1 MAGTYY
7 KYVERDADSQINWA
21 EVGREAS
28 GMLLEVNRVREEKKD
43 ALAKAQRESLNYIMN
58 SPQGVDQSINSKINN
73 FAHNLM
79 EQKKIDYDLLTRG
92 RMSVRDYTLK
102 QQNQLDGTKN
112 LFEVAKVLQANRQ
125 TTLDGIAE
133 GKYQAAGNIFNGGFV
148 EKMTDLSRVSINVNS
163 PSGEINVGMYEDK
176 EIDGKIVQV
185 LGTNVTTPNM
195 LLGMVAQQIPTFY
208 TDETTTSWVKNMGD
222 KKTAL
227 YNAATT
233 AGAGTISEYL
243 GPSYLGSFVDP
254 ADIVVDPPG
263 QPKGKYTKNS
273 NGDYVPF
280 QGRIDP
286 VAKQIAAD
294 FNKSIDQ
301 LVTSKIGGPS
311 NSYNLMGV
319 ITADLGMYGADN
331 FTYNIEEAKKDK
343 NKILVKINQST
354 HQMDLDEK
362 GPNYERMKKEA
373 TDFVRNQIISKLDE
387 EKTISTT
394 PQNQLQETAMQRA
407 KAAAFYTPK
416 DPAQEKIEMDAKNFA
431 LNASNF
437 LYGKTDAI
445 KDAGLKYMVS
455 LGANI
460 KVNPPGKPKGNY
472 IMNPNGEY
480 VPFQTTGDPK
490 AGGKAAI
497 GALLKATGRIDI
509 PEDLVVKNMT
519 FGQYNTTASGTGLAE
534 KRNYRTDVLD
544 NLKANKD
551 VINSNLFDR
560 KKSTE
565 TAVTLENYFQNV
577 NGITIKPDTGYGND
591 IVLTYTSKNPLV
603 KSFTVKVNSNE
614 KGKVATSQFT
624 KFTKFINSLPDE
636 AKEQLL
642 GPEGTSGGGI
652 KFDANGNIIK

>member
-28 GMLLEVNRVREEKKD
+28 GMLSEVNRVREEKKD

-125 TTLDGIAE
+125 ATLDGIAE
-133 GKYQAAGNIFNGGFV
+133 GKYQAAANIYNGGFV
-148 EKMTDLSRVSINVNS
+148 EKMTDLSKVSINVNS

-195 LLGMVAQQIPTFY
+195 LLGMVAQKIPTFY

-233 AGAGTISEYL
+233 AGAGTIFEYL
-243 GPSYLGSFVDP
+243 GPSYLGSFVDA

-294 FNKSIDQ
+294 FNKSIDD
-301 LVTSKIGGPS
+301 LVASKIGGPS

-319 ITADLGMYGADN
+319 ITADLGKYGADD
-331 FTYNIEEAKKDK
+331 FTYDIEEAKKDK

-354 HQMDLDEK
+354 HQMDLDEN

-373 TDFVRNQIISKLDE
+373 NDFVRNQIILKLDE
-387 EKTISTT
+387 EKSIKTT
-394 PQNQLQETAMQRA
+394 PQNQLQETAMQQA
-407 KAAAFYTPK
+407 KAQNYYRPLTAEQNDQQST
-416 DPAQEKIEMDAKNFA
+416 QQDAENFA
-431 LNASNF
+431 ANIAF
-437 LYGKTDAI
+437 LQTGTDAEKASSAAYFRARGADI
-445 KDAGLKYMVS
+445 RSNPAGQP
-455 LGANI
+455 A
-460 KVNPPGKPKGNY
+460 GNY
-472 IMNPNGEY
+472 IMTKNGLIAFESKGD
-480 VPFQTTGDPK
+480 VFGQSKGLTGALLSATGSDLPEDMVVNAIKGKVKGRQFNTTYSGTGATIDIDGQVKRIVTKVTDVSLFTEQNSTTTANKIKKEIGKIKGIIIKAEGGGWNKGNEITIKKKGAPDLIINSNESGATAAKQSEDLKDWLEAYLTDAEKSILAGVK
-490 AGGKAAI
+490 AGGK
-497 GALLKATGRIDI
+497 GS
-509 PEDLVVKNMT
+509 
-519 FGQYNTTASGTGLAE
+519 AS
-534 KRNYRTDVLD
+534 KF
-544 NLKANKD
+544 NK
-551 VINSNLFDR
+551 
-560 KKSTE
+560 
-565 TAVTLENYFQNV
+565 
-577 NGITIKPDTGYGND
+577 
-591 IVLTYTSKNPLV
+591 
-603 KSFTVKVNSNE
+603 
-614 KGKVATSQFT
+614 
-624 KFTKFINSLPDE
+624 
-636 AKEQLL
+636 
-642 GPEGTSGGGI
+642 
-652 KFDANGNIIK
+652 